1 MTVTGQRLSDN
12 NHSYLKD
19 LFIKDLDLTVQILF
33 FVVNPEMKNI
43 HNQDNLNDII
53 LLDMI

>member
-43 HNQDNLNDII
+43 HDQDNLNDII